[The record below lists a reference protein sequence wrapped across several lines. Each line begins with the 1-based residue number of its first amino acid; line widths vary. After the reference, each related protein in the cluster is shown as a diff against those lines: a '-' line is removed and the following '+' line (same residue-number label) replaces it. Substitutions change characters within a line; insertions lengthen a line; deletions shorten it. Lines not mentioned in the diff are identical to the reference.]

1 MRTEQSL
8 RAYIDTVYALRA
20 LRVLLMPH
28 AAPETIHTLSKAVGL
43 HRFAPGSEIF
53 KEGDPIE
60 RFYLV
65 RSGSVALSRRNGNQD
80 TVVGY
85 CAANS
90 FLDALGCL
98 SAETT
103 RSLNAKAMVATEAL
117 SIDYASFKA
126 LLKADARLAAKM
138 EAERTEQLTQYAHM
152 QARPKA
158 GSVFDYLM
166 SHGLGEATSVLVI
179 DETSVRGLRSMREG
193 LRGHSR
199 GRLATR
205 PQRRPFVALTAPAHL
220 LPALRASALHA
231 GLPALCD
238 PSASQR

>member
-1 MRTEQSL
+1 M
-8 RAYIDTVYALRA
+8 
-20 LRVLLMPH
+20 
-28 AAPETIHTLSKAVGL
+28 
-43 HRFAPGSEIF
+43 
-53 KEGDPIE
+53 
-60 RFYLV
+60 
-65 RSGSVALSRRNGNQD
+65 RSGSVALSRRKGEHD

-117 SIDYASFKA
+117 SIDHSSFKA

-138 EAERTEQLTQYAHM
+138 DAERTEQLTQYAHM

-166 SHGLGEATSVLVI
+166 SHGLERPPASSLSMRLCAWAATSVRRPAPRLMRVYR
-179 DETSVRGLRSMREG
+179 DSTGAPGLRCIHCICR
-193 LRGHSR
+193 
-199 GRLATR
+199 
-205 PQRRPFVALTAPAHL
+205 
-220 LPALRASALHA
+220 LPAATASIRTACAIARPRQSIAFPTARSH
-231 GLPALCD
+231 
-238 PSASQR
+238 R